1 VDHLGL
7 LAAKTAFAGVPA
19 DVRAKSALI
28 LADTIGSIVGG
39 AAELEVCDLT
49 KRLVGEGR
57 GNAVAIGPGLPTSP
71 KIAAL
76 LNGTAGTALEM
87 DEGHQ
92 FAKGHPAIHVIP
104 ALLATVA
111 GTKHSGR
118 DLLDAIT
125 MGYEAAARVGTA
137 TSLRPSMHPH
147 GTWGAI
153 GAAVGVLR
161 LSGMSAKQHRDAM
174 NMAASL
180 GSTPSRNTMLE
191 GGTVRNIFAGVSN
204 QMGLIVA
211 DLMEAG
217 FCGDRDGVAQVFG
230 KTVSD
235 TFDETELS
243 NDLGS
248 RWEVMRNYFKMHS
261 CCRFNHAALDA
272 LDLLLKDVTDIM
284 PDDIA
289 KIMVDTYGMA
299 VELDDPTPRN
309 VLAAKFSVPFAIA
322 TRIVN
327 GSTSVESFAAERVS
341 NETTLALAQRVE
353 LREDKEMSARLPDE
367 RPARVCLTTR
377 DGRTITAEIRTNRGD
392 YRDPFT
398 VSQLHEKFLSLSARL
413 WSPEHSEAV
422 WSACLGLDGA
432 ESAAPLLDLLEI
444 GERSA

>member
-1 VDHLGL
+1 
-7 LAAKTAFAGVPA
+7 
-19 DVRAKSALI
+19 
-28 LADTIGSIVGG
+28 
-39 AAELEVCDLT
+39 
-49 KRLVGEGR
+49 
-57 GNAVAIGPGLPTSP
+57 
-71 KIAAL
+71 
-76 LNGTAGTALEM
+76 
-87 DEGHQ
+87 
-92 FAKGHPAIHVIP
+92 
-104 ALLATVA
+104 
-111 GTKHSGR
+111 
-118 DLLDAIT
+118 
-125 MGYEAAARVGTA
+125 
-137 TSLRPSMHPH
+137 
-147 GTWGAI
+147 
-153 GAAVGVLR
+153 
-161 LSGMSAKQHRDAM
+161 
-174 NMAASL
+174 
-180 GSTPSRNTMLE
+180 
-191 GGTVRNIFAGVSN
+191 VSN

-322 TRIVN
+322 TRVVN